1 MTITTPGGYEYAEP
15 EITGKPDVVI
25 ALPFDE
31 AYDVLL
37 DGITNEASVE
47 PLTEATFKLVAYNL
61 LHLLID
67 AAAEAS
73 GDQDE
78 AASE

>member
-1 MTITTPGGYEYAEP
+1 MTTKITTAGGYTYDEP
-15 EITGKPDVVI
+15 EINGQPDVVI

-37 DGITNEASVE
+37 DGLANEASVE
-47 PLTEATFKLVAYNL
+47 PITEATFKLVAYNL

-67 AAAEAS
+67 ASTEEAEETA
-73 GDQDE
+73 G
-78 AASE
+78 